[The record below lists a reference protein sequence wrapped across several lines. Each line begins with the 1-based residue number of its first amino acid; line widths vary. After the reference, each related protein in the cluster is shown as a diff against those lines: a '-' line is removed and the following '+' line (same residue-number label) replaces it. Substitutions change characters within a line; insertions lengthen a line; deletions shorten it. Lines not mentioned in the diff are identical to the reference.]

1 MKKITSWIKNLFIVN
16 EKISIKILWF
26 WIVLSFFLS
35 IIFYSLV
42 NFKILKMEISLTAF
56 IALTGALP
64 TVYLWI
70 VKERK
75 KEKDQEIALLNL
87 EKKEKDQEIALS
99 SLNKKDIELYQ
110 NKIAELNKVYVDA
123 ISQFYNP
130 QSFMAGAY
138 ALNALIDD
146 WLVLSREHQNDS
158 EEHLIRVSQIASI
171 LFSKKTEVAD
181 DILFNTLIEKI
192 FSKITRLTVDNKTF
206 SFSWKG
212 FTFKSLNLFRANLSS
227 ANLPGI
233 DLVNADLTAA
243 FLNKTNLIYADL
255 ISAILVN
262 AQLIGADLT
271 GANLI
276 EATLMG
282 ARLMKANLTY
292 ADLSNAKSRWADVN
306 EAIFSS
312 TIISNNFI
320 LNVDNIRIVQLKGCL
335 INNGSSDAALP
346 ISKNIIEQIKLEIT
360 DDDAVIP
367 KEILRK
373 YFK

>member
-1 MKKITSWIKNLFIVN
+1 MKNNSGWIKNLFIVN

-26 WIVLSFFLS
+26 WITLSFLLS
-35 IIFYSLV
+35 VLFYSLV

-75 KEKDQEIALLNL
+75 KEKDQ
-87 EKKEKDQEIALS
+87 KIALS

-158 EEHLIRVSQIASI
+158 EEHLIHVSQIASI
-171 LFSKKTEVAD
+171 IFSKRAEGADEV
-181 DILFNTLIEKI
+181 LYNSLIEKL
-192 FSKITRLTVDNKTF
+192 FLKISSLTGNNKTF
-206 SFSWKG
+206 GFAWKG
-212 FTFKSLNLFRANLSS
+212 FSFKSLNFFRANLSNTDLL
-227 ANLPGI
+227 AI
-233 DLVNADLTAA
+233 DLNNADLTGA
-243 FLNKTNLIYADL
+243 FLNKTILIYADL
-255 ISAILVN
+255 IDAFLTN
-262 AQLIGADLT
+262 AQLIDADLT
-271 GANLI
+271 GANLMG
-276 EATLMG
+276 ATLIK
-282 ARLMKANLTY
+282 AKLMKANLTD
-292 ADLSNAKSRWADVN
+292 ADLSNAKSWKANVN
-306 EAIFSS
+306 EAIFSR
-312 TIISNNFI
+312 TVISNNFI
-320 LNVDNIRIVQLKGCL
+320 LNVENIRIVQLEGCL
-335 INNGSSDAALP
+335 INNDSSEKALP
-346 ISKNIIEQIKLEIT
+346 ISPIIISQIKLEMI

-367 KEILRK
+367 KLILIK
-373 YFK
+373 YFN